1 MLLSEYNNGVIYI
14 NLACRIS
21 TKQKKIVILILSS
34 SKMLTVLLVVLSIV
48 TLCDWKVPFSSFCLN
63 GYT

>member
-1 MLLSEYNNGVIYI
+1 MALF
-14 NLACRIS
+14 IS
-21 TKQKKIVILILSS
+21 VWQAVSVQNKKIIILVLSS
-34 SKMLTVLLVVLSIV
+34 SKMLTVLLVALLIV

>member
-1 MLLSEYNNGVIYI
+1 MALF
-14 NLACRIS
+14 IS
-21 TKQKKIVILILSS
+21 AWHAESVQNKKKIVILILSS

-48 TLCDWKVPFSSFCLN
+48 TLCDWKVPFSSSCLN